1 MGDAVTPTVRHRQDT
16 GELTADAG
24 NRALRTFLQ
33 GAAYTIALAVGLVL
47 YNAFQAANGWGSF
60 DWSAL
65 GFAAVQ
71 AAVTAGFAY
80 VMRAKLDASSVP
92 TPLPPPTPPPN
103 DDEPHRV
110 MDPGEAAT
118 LTALS
123 HLDAHGDR
131 PMPTTH
137 PADDE
142 YDPGDYDDPPPPP
155 TRPIA

>member
-1 MGDAVTPTVRHRQDT
+1 MGGPVTPTVRHRRRKDP
-16 GELTADAG
+16 GRLTADAG

-47 YNAFQAANGWGSF
+47 YNAFQSANGWGSF

-103 DDEPHRV
+103 DD
-110 MDPGEAAT
+110 DPDPDEVEEVDPAVV
-118 LTALS
+118 ALS
-123 HLDAHGDR
+123 HLD
-131 PMPTTH
+131 
-137 PADDE
+137 DDHNHN
-142 YDPGDYDDPPPPP
+142 P
-155 TRPIA
+155 

>member
-1 MGDAVTPTVRHRQDT
+1 MGDAVTPTVRHRRQDP
-16 GELTADAG
+16 GQLTADAG

-92 TPLPPPTPPPN
+92 TPLPPPTPEPT
-103 DDEPHRV
+103 DDEVPV
-110 MDPGEAAT
+110 EVDPAVI
-118 LTALS
+118 ALS
-123 HLDAHGDR
+123 HLD
-131 PMPTTH
+131 
-137 PADDE
+137 DDHNHN
-142 YDPGDYDDPPPPP
+142 P
-155 TRPIA
+155 